1 MNTNPFMIY
10 FGLELGEPGM
20 EKEGFSGLDGR
31 TTIFDYWNLD
41 CITRWI
47 NNGNFNEKMLT
58 DSEKEIRRFY
68 ATLVPL
74 LNGEKAIREGSF
86 YDLMWLN
93 YENPEFDST
102 RQYAFLRACG
112 REVIMV
118 VANFDTQDTVI
129 TVNITDEVFDFLHIE
144 SEQKHRT
151 VNLLNKQ
158 DREEY
163 FSKNIKVSIAAQSG
177 KILKYKF

>member
-1 MNTNPFMIY
+1 
-10 FGLELGEPGM
+10 
-20 EKEGFSGLDGR
+20 
-31 TTIFDYWNLD
+31 
-41 CITRWI
+41 
-47 NNGNFNEKMLT
+47 
-58 DSEKEIRRFY
+58 
-68 ATLVPL
+68 
-74 LNGEKAIREGSF
+74 
-86 YDLMWLN
+86 
-93 YENPEFDST
+93 
-102 RQYAFLRACG
+102 
-112 REVIMV
+112 MV